1 MMVNI
6 PKQIKQ
12 DQKLIGSISTASVI
26 KFGVGFILT
35 MKITS
40 SLNTLFLK
48 ILFFSIILLY
58 ISFLLT
64 TSSDKI
70 RKNYTVLYD
79 YVEFM
84 NRKRKKEKEDKL
96 KAIELELEK
105 GFLDESN

>member
-1 MMVNI
+1 MMINI

-12 DQKLIGSISTASVI
+12 EQKLIGSISTNSVI
-26 KFGVGFILT
+26 KFGLGFVLT

-48 ILFFSIILLY
+48 IMFFIIILLY

-79 YVEFM
+79 YIEFT
-84 NRKRKKEKEDKL
+84 NRKRKKEKEEKRR
-96 KAIELELEK
+96 AIELELER